1 MTSSYTML
9 FLQHFAHWPRIF
21 FQTTNGVIQT
31 KAEPVV
37 RVATEIDQFEAP
49 LKERLLDK
57 YPRLGHFGPAQA
69 SGILYTQLGRPAWY
83 QWPVWRYVVPEW
95 FLGWWWHRSLL
106 HLGPVPA
113 AAGAATATATATAT
127 VDPAWNAN
135 VDPVLYEPDRATLK
149 RILAS
154 PDNQLEKQ
162 WATRRLLVHSPRGNV
177 CMYYDIYREGFAY
190 YCDQSG
196 LNYRILN
203 AVAMKYVMTYRCL
216 DFFMDEATISPHTSP
231 LLDILMHEERREQTK
246 KVKTMKNILGS
257 DENDPFVKFK
267 AGREAAVA
275 TKWPTPNPNS
285 VTKPPTAAGREA
297 CKVAGREATGTKVA
311 GREAAELHKNKFI
324 YMGKMRNMDLLR
336 RLPKP
341 VLKVG
346 RGKTQYDAMF
356 SLEDE
361 DETAEVVPSL
371 TYKSYKS
378 KIMQ

>member
-1 MTSSYTML
+1 ML

-21 FQTTNGVIQT
+21 FQTTSGVNQT

-49 LKERLLDK
+49 LKQRLLDK
-57 YPRLGHFGPAQA
+57 YPRPGHIGPAQA
-69 SGILYTQLGRPAWY
+69 SGFLYGQLGRPAWY

-95 FLGWWWHRSLL
+95 FLGWWWHRALL

-113 AAGAATATATATAT
+113 AAGAAAVAAAA

-162 WATRRLLVHSPRGNV
+162 WATRRLLVHTPRGNV

-231 LLDILMHEERREQTK
+231 LLDILMREERREQTK

-267 AGREAAVA
+267 AGREAAGTKVA
-275 TKWPTPNPNS
+275 GTKVAGTKVAGTKGPGPNPNS
-285 VTKPPTAAGREA
+285 VTKPPTAAP
-297 CKVAGREATGTKVA
+297 
-311 GREAAELHKNKFI
+311 ELHKNKFI
-324 YMGKMRNMDLLR
+324 YMGKMRNMDMLR
-336 RLPKP
+336 RVPKP

-361 DETAEVVPSL
+361 DETAEVVPFL

>member
-21 FQTTNGVIQT
+21 FQTTSGVIQS

-49 LKERLLDK
+49 LKQRLLDK
-57 YPRLGHFGPAQA
+57 YPRLGHFGPVQA

-95 FLGWWWHRSLL
+95 FLGWWWHRALL

-113 AAGAATATATATAT
+113 AAGAAAAA

-162 WATRRLLVHSPRGNV
+162 WATRRLLVHTPRGNV

-216 DFFMDEATISPHTSP
+216 DFFMDEATISPHTSL

-267 AGREAAVA
+267 AGCSAAVA
-275 TKWPTPNPNS
+275 TKGPIPT
-285 VTKPPTAAGREA
+285 
-297 CKVAGREATGTKVA
+297 GREATGRDACKVA
-311 GREAAELHKNKFI
+311 AAAAPELHKNKFI

-346 RGKTQYDAMF
+346 SGKTQYDAMF

>member
-1 MTSSYTML
+1 
-9 FLQHFAHWPRIF
+9 
-21 FQTTNGVIQT
+21 
-31 KAEPVV
+31 
-37 RVATEIDQFEAP
+37 
-49 LKERLLDK
+49 
-57 YPRLGHFGPAQA
+57 
-69 SGILYTQLGRPAWY
+69 
-83 QWPVWRYVVPEW
+83 
-95 FLGWWWHRSLL
+95 
-106 HLGPVPA
+106 LGPVPA
-113 AAGAATATATATAT
+113 AAGAAAAA

-162 WATRRLLVHSPRGNV
+162 WATRRLLVHTPRGNV

-216 DFFMDEATISPHTSP
+216 DFFMDEATISPHTSL

-267 AGREAAVA
+267 AGCSAAVA
-275 TKWPTPNPNS
+275 TKGPIPT
-285 VTKPPTAAGREA
+285 
-297 CKVAGREATGTKVA
+297 GREATGRDACKVA
-311 GREAAELHKNKFI
+311 AAAAPELHKNKFI

-346 RGKTQYDAMF
+346 SGKTQYDAMF

>member
-49 LKERLLDK
+49 LKQRLLDK
-57 YPRLGHFGPAQA
+57 YPRLGLVGPVQA

-95 FLGWWWHRSLL
+95 FLGWWWHRALL
-106 HLGPVPA
+106 HLGPDPA
-113 AAGAATATATATAT
+113 AAGGGGGGGAAAAVAAAT
-127 VDPAWNAN
+127 VDPTWNAN
-135 VDPVLYEPDRATLK
+135 MDPVLYEPDRATLK

-162 WATRRLLVHSPRGNV
+162 WATRRLLVHTPRGNV

-203 AVAMKYVMTYRCL
+203 AVAMKYVVTYRCL

-231 LLDILMHEERREQTK
+231 LLDILVREERREQTK

-267 AGREAAVA
+267 G
-275 TKWPTPNPNS
+275 PGPNPNS
-285 VTKPPTAAGREA
+285 VTKPPTAA
-297 CKVAGREATGTKVA
+297 
-311 GREAAELHKNKFI
+311 AAAPELHKNKFI

-336 RLPKP
+336 RVPKP

-356 SLEDE
+356 SLENE
-361 DETAEVVPSL
+361 DETAEVVPYL